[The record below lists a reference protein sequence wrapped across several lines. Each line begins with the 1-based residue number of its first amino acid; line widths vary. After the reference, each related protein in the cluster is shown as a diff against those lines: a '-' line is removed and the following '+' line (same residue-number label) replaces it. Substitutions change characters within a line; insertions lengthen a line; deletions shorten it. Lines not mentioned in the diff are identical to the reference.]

1 MNIAAATSMTKKAD
15 PTDAPTMMAVES
27 NAPAAAGVTGRHAAA
42 AALPDDDVVCSEGQ
56 GVQAVAALVV
66 E

>member
-1 MNIAAATSMTKKAD
+1 MNIAAATSMTKNAE

-27 NAPAAAGVTGRHAAA
+27 KAPAAAGVTGRHAAA
-42 AALPDDDVVCSEGQ
+42 ADLPGDDVVWSEGQ
-56 GVQAVAALVV
+56 GVHAVEALVV